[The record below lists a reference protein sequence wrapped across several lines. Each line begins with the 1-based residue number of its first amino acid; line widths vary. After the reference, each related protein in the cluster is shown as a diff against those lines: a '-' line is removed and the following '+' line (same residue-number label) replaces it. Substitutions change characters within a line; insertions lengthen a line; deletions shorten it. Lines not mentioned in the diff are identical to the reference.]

1 MSVLNSR
8 NRSEY
13 AFPLATQSNDI
24 QLKYYERHGLTL
36 STPEKTALQKVKPSP
51 VQRPLDSYTDA
62 EREKI
67 GFWRDVVDQWMLY
80 RSQPG
85 KPLSELDA
93 KFVRHMRVENPGVEL
108 SVPTLY
114 RKKKAL
120 EEGDLN
126 SVIDRRG
133 KARKGKTD
141 MPEYIKKAFLYYYL
155 VDGGEGHAYSIT
167 KCMEY
172 TEKWAEKNAAN
183 ALPLPSYS
191 SFYRLAMDVP
201 EAVRILMR
209 EGDRAYYAG

>member
-1 MSVLNSR
+1 
-8 NRSEY
+8 
-13 AFPLATQSNDI
+13 
-24 QLKYYERHGLTL
+24 
-36 STPEKTALQKVKPSP
+36 
-51 VQRPLDSYTDA
+51 
-62 EREKI
+62 
-67 GFWRDVVDQWMLY
+67 MLY

-108 SVPTLY
+108 SVADTVPE
-114 RKKKAL
+114 KKAL

-141 MPEYIKKAFLYYYL
+141 MPEYIKAFLYYYL

-183 ALPLPSYS
+183 ALPLP
-191 SFYRLAMDVP
+191 LVQQLLP
-201 EAVRILMR
+201 P
-209 EGDRAYYAG
+209 GDGRAGGCAS